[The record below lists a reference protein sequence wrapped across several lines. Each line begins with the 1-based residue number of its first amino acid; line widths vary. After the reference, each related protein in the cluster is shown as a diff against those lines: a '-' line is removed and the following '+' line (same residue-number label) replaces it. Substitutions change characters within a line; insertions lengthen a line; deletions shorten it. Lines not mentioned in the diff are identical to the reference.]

1 MSYAESVLGSLR
13 DNQSREC
20 QASVATE
27 ARQVIKAPAAAGARS
42 NFRRERVER
51 EQEVPAGTRG
61 FSLDSRSSGKV
72 WENDPIKQA
81 SVVSGVLAKAA
92 RVSFE
97 TDTHNTLVSRLKE
110 RKRLIRNKRLKP
122 EVEELLK
129 DGHLATLSSVLG
141 KSKRDREALPILAEA
156 LVMQHAPGTTSSY
169 ASTWLRFVRWCKVVD
184 KSIPMPAEP
193 STVLRYQAFLVREA
207 LERQLS
213 NANAEAAIQA
223 IRHFHECYGLSSPTI
238 DPLVAMARKGIR
250 RMLGTKGIQKK
261 GLTNANVRQMYE
273 RFIVPDEENIG
284 NVAMMCRIAM
294 GQEGLLRFDDLN
306 NLDLADILI
315 TKECLHI
322 FIWEAKTD
330 AKRQGQWALIHRDDA
345 PWKAYPLVKRL
356 VEMIQKQWGK
366 IAKL

>member
-1 MSYAESVLGSLR
+1 
-13 DNQSREC
+13 
-20 QASVATE
+20 
-27 ARQVIKAPAAAGARS
+27 
-42 NFRRERVER
+42 
-51 EQEVPAGTRG
+51 
-61 FSLDSRSSGKV
+61 
-72 WENDPIKQA
+72 
-81 SVVSGVLAKAA
+81 
-92 RVSFE
+92 
-97 TDTHNTLVSRLKE
+97 
-110 RKRLIRNKRLKP
+110 
-122 EVEELLK
+122 
-129 DGHLATLSSVLG
+129 
-141 KSKRDREALPILAEA
+141 
-156 LVMQHAPGTTSSY
+156 MQHAPGTT
-169 ASTWLRFVRWCKVVD
+169 LKLVRWCKVVD

-284 NVAMMCRIAM
+284 NVTVAMMCRIAQAM

-306 NLDLADILI
+306 HLDLADILI

-322 FIWEAKTD
+322 FTWEAKT
-330 AKRQGQWALIHRDDA
+330 RR
-345 PWKAYPLVKRL
+345 
-356 VEMIQKQWGK
+356 GK
-366 IAKL
+366 DSGH